1 MIYFW
6 QEVYNFCRQITHRIG
21 EKLLE
26 DFAKLEPTRKAD
38 GSLVTEADKWADHEL
53 RKAIKQ
59 CFPTHGVLT
68 EETEHILPHTDWCWV
83 IDPIDG
89 TTNFTRGIPIWGI
102 SMGLL
107 YQGVAVFGF
116 IHFPQIQQTYHGYY
130 CENTSLTGPKGSFLN
145 NTPIYTSYDDPS
157 FNHVFMLCNRSLD
170 VLKHN
175 FPCKIRITGVTSY
188 DLMSVAFGATL
199 GAIEASPKIWDIAG
213 AYPILRGAGG
223 SLVHLGQ
230 KGCFPLTRGL
240 NYGDISFP
248 CLAVARENLL
258 SIFQPLAEII
268 IKEKQLVHNDKYCAK

>member
-26 DFAKLEPTRKAD
+26 DFAKLEPTRKTD
-38 GSLVTEADKWADHEL
+38 GSLVTEADQWADSEF

-68 EETEHILPHTDWCWV
+68 EETEHILPYTDWCWV

-102 SMGLL
+102 SIALL
-107 YQGVAVFGF
+107 YQGIPVFGF

-130 CENTSLTGPKGSFLN
+130 YGNTGLTGPKGSFLN
-145 NTPIYTSYDDPS
+145 NTSIYTSHDQPS

-170 VLKHN
+170 VLQHD

-213 AYPILRGAGG
+213 AYPILKAAGG
-223 SLVHLGQ
+223 DLVHMSQ
-230 KGCFPLTRGL
+230 KIGFPLTKGV
-240 NYGDISFP
+240 NYGKISFP
-248 CLAVARENLL
+248 CLAIARQNLIP
-258 SIFQPLAEII
+258 IFQPLAEII
-268 IKEKQLVHNDKYCAK
+268 FQEKQLISN